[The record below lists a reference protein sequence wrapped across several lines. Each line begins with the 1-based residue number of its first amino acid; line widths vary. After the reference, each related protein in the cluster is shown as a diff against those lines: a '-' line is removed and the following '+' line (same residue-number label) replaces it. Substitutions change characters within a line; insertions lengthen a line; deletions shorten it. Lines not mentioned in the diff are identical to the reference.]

1 MVKTQTS
8 VNIDSEK
15 RDMARKRGI
24 KLSDLLDQALDMALG
39 LELKEST
46 QLQNKK
52 EDLLNKKEILI
63 KEKDDFLE
71 NHENKIFEIN
81 FKLNQIEEALGKAII
96 EDKEDLKQKEYRM
109 LLNMVVK
116 NFGIDK
122 NEVMREIEE
131 FADKYNFTD
140 DEFEELK
147 LKLIQDMNDTLAK
160 KYSHSDSV

>member
-24 KLSDLLDQALDMALG
+24 KLSNLLDQALDMALG
-39 LELKEST
+39 LELKKST
-46 QLQNKK
+46 QLQNEK

-71 NHENKIFEIN
+71 DHENKIFEIN
-81 FKLNQIEEALGKAII
+81 FKLKQIKEALGKAII
-96 EDKEDLKQKEYRM
+96 EDKEDLKQEEYRM

-122 NEVMREIEE
+122 NEVMGEIEE

-160 KYSHSDSV
+160 KYGHSDSV